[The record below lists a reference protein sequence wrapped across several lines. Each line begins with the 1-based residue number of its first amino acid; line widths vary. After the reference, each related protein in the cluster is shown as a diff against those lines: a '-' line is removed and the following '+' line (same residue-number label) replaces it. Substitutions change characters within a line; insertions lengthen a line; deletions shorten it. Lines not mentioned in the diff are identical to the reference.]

1 MNWLPL
7 PNDVH
12 TQKQVQLI
20 YFHFASD
27 VSIRDLSATTP
38 EDYRPPARHTVT
50 FPIDSIQ
57 EQVTMPL
64 LSDSSV
70 EDMEV
75 FEITIYNPS
84 EGNLGEITKAKVYLY
99 DPPSEISFL
108 FLHQFKASVRCAI

>member
-1 MNWLPL
+1 MYGTADQRCAYCN
-7 PNDVH
+7 
-12 TQKQVQLI
+12 QVKEFLFI
-20 YFHFASD
+20 LSD
-27 VSIRDLSATTP
+27 VSVRDLSATTP
-38 EDYRPPARHTVT
+38 DDYRPPARHTVT

-84 EGNLGEITKAKVYLY
+84 EGNIGEINKATVYLC

-108 FLHQFKASVRCAI
+108 FIINL